1 MVRRLAWFEG
11 HSRAAFVILLERQIA
26 PSRAA
31 VQKHQHPVRFF
42 IGSASG
48 LIASEFS
55 VDENGNV
62 TDNQI
67 GAVRLD

>member
-1 MVRRLAWFEG
+1 
-11 HSRAAFVILLERQIA
+11 
-26 PSRAA
+26 
-31 VQKHQHPVRFF
+31 VRFF